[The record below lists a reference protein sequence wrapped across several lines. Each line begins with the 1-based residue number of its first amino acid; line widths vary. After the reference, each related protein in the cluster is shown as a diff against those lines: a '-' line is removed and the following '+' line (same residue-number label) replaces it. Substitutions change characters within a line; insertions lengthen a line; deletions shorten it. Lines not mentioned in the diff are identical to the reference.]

1 MPQRLLQHISKYVN
15 LTQEESEQLIAYLE
29 SSIVDKK
36 ESLLKEG
43 QVCNAVYFVAEGCLR
58 QYYTNDNGNEQV
70 VQFAIENWWMA
81 DYISLEDRKP
91 SQFNIQAIEQS
102 HILYLTYKDQL
113 VLFEKVPKLERYFRL
128 VLQRAYAASLIRIQ
142 YLFTLTGEARYH
154 HFLQSYPAFVQRI
167 PQYMLASYL
176 GFTPEFLSKI
186 RAKK

>member
-15 LTQEESEQLIAYLE
+15 LTPEEAELLATYLK
-29 SSIVDKK
+29 SGIVDKK
-36 ESLLKEG
+36 KYLLKEG
-43 QVCNAVYFVAEGCLR
+43 QVCNAVYFVAQGCLR

-81 DYISLEDRKP
+81 DYISFEDRKP
-91 SQFNIQAIEQS
+91 SGFSIQAIEQT
-102 HILYLTYKDQL
+102 HILYLRYNDQL
-113 VLFEKVPKLERYFRL
+113 ALFERVPKLERYFRL
-128 VLQRAYAASLIRIQ
+128 VVQRAYAAALIRIQ

-154 HFLQSYPAFVQRI
+154 HFLQSFPAFVQRI

-186 RAKK
+186 RGRK